1 MLMKE
6 NALMADASLKVIDD
20 LVELN
25 QAIGSSRK
33 LKAMTAP
40 RRMDVRVTDALKN
53 GVIEIIKKI
62 RSLNQVMMAIAVL
75 MVVKDQL
82 MAENV
87 DADKARGALM
97 MMNQAKKTITRE
109 KRTTVI

>member
-1 MLMKE
+1 MKE
-6 NALMADASLKVIDD
+6 PALMVIDVF
-20 LVELN
+20 VEMKKVNL
-25 QAIGSSRK
+25 RK

-40 RRMDVRVTDALKN
+40 RRMDLRVTDALKN
-53 GVIEIIKKI
+53 GVIERIKKI

-75 MVVKDQL
+75 LELQL

-87 DADKARGALM
+87 DAKARGAL